1 MSSDTVK
8 AIIAEESQKM
18 GVPSWIPLTIANV
31 ESGYDPNSVG
41 DNGTSFG
48 VFQLHRG
55 GLAPSSLSDA
65 QLKDPR
71 TNTQI
76 ALQTM
81 VPAIQ
86 RGQALGLSGFQ
97 LLEYTAFTSAW
108 PGNFGS
114 IEKGEAAR
122 PDYVRMLEQKFAGD
136 TTPRS
141 SSPAFNLPT
150 LSPEATKLAGMGL
163 LALLVIAFI
172 KS

>member
-1 MSSDTVK
+1 MLPIQ
-8 AIIAEESQKM
+8 IIQQESAKY
-18 GVPSWIPLTIANV
+18 GIPSWIPETIAKG
-31 ESGYDPNSVG
+31 ESGLNPNSVG

-48 VFQLHRG
+48 LFQLHRG
-55 GLAPSSLSDA
+55 GLAPAGMSDT
-65 QLKDPR
+65 QLKDPL

-81 VPAIQ
+81 APAIK
-86 RGQALGLSGFQ
+86 RGQSLGLSGFK

-122 PDYVRMLEQKFAGD
+122 PDYVRLLQNNYSGD
-136 TTPRS
+136 TTTAENTFAQTTGVVFS
-141 SSPAFNLPT
+141 ENAKK
-150 LSPEATKLAGMGL
+150 AAGIGIIAL
-163 LALLVIAFI
+163 LAIALI